1 MNDVIEKASFVK
13 LGINSKI
20 PIPSHTNW
28 QNEKCPYEN
37 IKNHK
42 GNRGLSTGNIS
53 NSLYV
58 LDWDFRSGMKEV
70 GFTEIYKEYK
80 KTLPHLS
87 DTLISR
93 TPHGYHFW
101 YTLKDVSYPNT
112 SQKNGGYSN
121 TLKTFIGSN
130 SIRFGK
136 YLKGFDSRGDGGYVV
151 IPPSEVDGLK
161 YEWVND
167 NKPIEIT
174 DDEYR
179 EIFDFF
185 QEKDAI
191 SHTMRKSFV
200 DIAIGKLNPQEY
212 KQETGLKE
220 HVYWKEFYHEVHT
233 CLGLLPEDLLDGLEK
248 NNKGF
253 DREKA
258 TKQLNNPKNIN
269 YILNNKR
276 MSKEKYKEYFPK
288 YIQSSNQS
296 EITIFQEKKTL
307 KELLSSLTK
316 ESTTE
321 EIKTIFL
328 LVPEKDVI
336 KIEDVCKKIKQKR
349 EIGLPNLRALYKL
362 THSEE
367 KERLKQVKNDDD
379 IFSESEEQKKGL
391 IYSYEYKRGTIE
403 NREDGV
409 FFCSTN
415 EDGYTLE
422 EPVLV
427 SPIRLIHKTKSMNR
441 DLFSYEFRGDVY
453 NTQSRNDILMELE
466 VFRTGG
472 DRGRDVLKVLI
483 TKMGDELEYKN
494 LETIMGF
501 NDKWVLPQLQEENNY
516 RILITTDLQTKIY
529 RNCKNLFSNDYDI
542 KEIEQ
547 KLRGFFD
554 TTEMDKGKIAM
565 IMGWSIAQLFRLSFL
580 EYFYF
585 APDLLLTGDPQTGK
599 TAFSKVVI
607 TDFFKAWKK
616 PLQGAQIATKSSFED
631 ACSTSTFPILVDE
644 LEYLDYRVVDPM
656 KARATDIPDF
666 SRKTSSKE
674 MFVKPEVA
682 GFCVTTNDVPK
693 AFYNNALIERL
704 IVINYSAKEVIME
717 KQGWNNM
724 SRELRKLNLFSPI
737 YDFTKEWNN
746 EEVFKKIESI
756 QKYCP
761 LFTFDARLR
770 KKYIFIFFGL
780 TLFNL
785 IFGIDLTTD
794 LEISL
799 FEQSGRIITGDLLN
813 DFQNFCNIAIS
824 YDRGSTSQ
832 SGAIIKGDNP
842 KFITCALEPN
852 SRGDYIFNPENLRDF
867 KEFTGK
873 KKYNIRSLS
882 AQLNK
887 SISKKDYFNYGSHS
901 LGGKTYTSIKIPH
914 DFNEEI
920 KKIKNKT

>member
-1 MNDVIEKASFVK
+1 MDDVIEKASFVK
-13 LGINSKI
+13 LGINSKTPLSTHI
-20 PIPSHTNW
+20 NW
-28 QNEKCPYEN
+28 QNEKCSYD
-37 IKNHK
+37 KVRNHK
-42 GNRGLSTGNIS
+42 GNLGVATGKIS
-53 NSLYV
+53 NFLQV
-58 LDWDFRSGMKEV
+58 VDWDFRLGLKEE
-70 GFTEIYKEYK
+70 GFKIIYKEYEK
-80 KTLPHLS
+80 IFPRLSKTKIVS
-87 DTLISR
+87 
-93 TPHGYHFW
+93 TPHGVHF
-101 YTLKDVSYPNT
+101 YYVLKGVNYPNT

-130 SIRFGK
+130 SVRFGK

-151 IPPSEVDGLK
+151 IPPSEVGGLK
-161 YEWVND
+161 YEWFND

-174 DDEYR
+174 DEEYR
-179 EIFDFF
+179 QIFDFF
-185 QEKDAI
+185 KEKDVI
-191 SHTMRKSFV
+191 THTMRKSFV
-200 DIAIGKLNPQEY
+200 DMAIGKLNPQEY
-212 KQETGLKE
+212 KQDTGLKE

-253 DREKA
+253 SRDK
-258 TKQLNNPKNIN
+258 TLKQLSNSKNID
-269 YILNNKR
+269 YILNGKR

-288 YIQSSNQS
+288 YIQTTNNNN
-296 EITIFQEKKTL
+296 IFQEEKTL
-307 KELLSSLTK
+307 KQLLSFLTK

-321 EIKTIFL
+321 EIKRIFL
-328 LVPEKDVI
+328 LVPEKDII
-336 KIEDVCKKIKQKR
+336 KIEDVCKEVKR
-349 EIGLPNLRALYKL
+349 KRGISLPSLRALYKL

-367 KERLKQVKNDDD
+367 KERLKQVKVNSDD
-379 IFSESEEQKKGL
+379 IFEFDDDDDEGVFC
-391 IYSYEYKRGTIE
+391 SYEYKRGTIE

-409 FFCSTN
+409 YFCTTTD
-415 EDGYTLE
+415 EGFTIE
-422 EPVLV
+422 EPVLI

-441 DLFSYEFRGDVY
+441 DLFSYEFRGDIY

-483 TKMGDELEYKN
+483 TKMGDELEYKG
-494 LETIMGF
+494 LEPIMGF
-501 NDKWVLPQLQEENNY
+501 NNKWVFPQLQEENNY

-529 RNCKNLFSNDYDI
+529 RNCKQLFSDEFDI
-542 KEIEQ
+542 KEIQ
-547 KLRGFFD
+547 KKLREFLFA
-554 TTEMDKGKIAM
+554 TEMDKGKIAM
-565 IMGWSIAQLFRLSFL
+565 IIGWSIAQLFRLSFL

-607 TDFFKAWKK
+607 TDFYKAWKK

-644 LEYLDYRVVDPM
+644 LEYIDYRVVDPM

-666 SRKTSSKE
+666 SRKTSAKE
-674 MFVKPEVA
+674 MFIKPEVA
-682 GFCVTTNDVPK
+682 GFCITTNTIPK

-704 IVINYSAKEVIME
+704 IVINYSSKEVIME
-717 KQGWNNM
+717 KQGWNNI

-737 YDFTKEWNN
+737 YDFTKDWNN
-746 EEVFKKIESI
+746 EDVFKKIESI

-780 TLFNL
+780 TLFSL
-785 IFGIDLTTD
+785 IFGIDLTPD
-794 LEISL
+794 LKLSL

-813 DFQNFCNIAIS
+813 DFQNFCNIAIN
-824 YDRGSTSQ
+824 YDVGTTSQ
-832 SGAIIKGDNP
+832 SGIPIRGDNP

-852 SRGDYIFNPENLRDF
+852 TKGNYIFNPNNLRDF
-867 KEFTGK
+867 KEFISN

-887 SISKKDYFNYGSHS
+887 SIGKKDYFYYGGHS
-901 LGGKTYTSIKIPH
+901 LDGITITSIKIPH
-914 DFNEEI
+914 DFNEQI
-920 KKIKNKT
+920 KKIKKNI